1 MQTRATAP
9 MSERPTMSKAA
20 KAYITLVITSGALL
34 LLLTAG
40 SWSST
45 NLRQFAIYL
54 GLAALSSALKV
65 RIPGMESTMSP
76 NFVFLLLGMAV
87 LPFSQVVAITLAASL
102 VQSLWASAKRPRLV
116 QVVFSAA
123 ALILSSGLAYK
134 FAHLVLVGNAA
145 ESPVVF
151 VILAGSVY
159 FPADSSLVSMVIGLV
174 EGQPLK
180 QVCLRCYQ
188 WAFPYFMGGIAF
200 AGLVSGAYAPSAL
213 WKGALVLLPSM
224 VLSYIYFHS
233 RSAHALPAMML
244 PSTQDEYEEHPL
256 EVH

>member
-1 MQTRATAP
+1 MP
-9 MSERPTMSKAA
+9 SKA
-20 KAYITLVITSGALL
+20 KAYIALVIASGTLL
-34 LLLTAG
+34 LLLAAG
-40 SWSST
+40 SWSSAS
-45 NLRQFAIYL
+45 LRQFAIYL
-54 GLAALSSALKV
+54 GLAALASALKV

-76 NFVFLLLGMAV
+76 NFVFLLLGITV

-116 QVVFSAA
+116 QVAFSAA
-123 ALILSSGLAYK
+123 ALILSSSLAYK
-134 FAHLVLVGNAA
+134 FAHLVMAGNGA
-145 ESPVVF
+145 ESLVVC

-159 FPADSSLVSMVIGLV
+159 FPFDSTLVSMVIGLV
-174 EGQPLK
+174 ERQPLK

-224 VLSYIYFHS
+224 VLAYIYFHA
-233 RSAHALPAMML
+233 RSARPLPAMML
-244 PSTQDEYEEHPL
+244 PSSTREEYEEHPV
-256 EVH
+256 EVHS

>member
-1 MQTRATAP
+1 MRAQVTAM
-9 MSERPTMSKAA
+9 MSERPTMSKTA
-20 KAYITLVITSGALL
+20 KAYIALVITSGTLL
-34 LLLTAG
+34 LLLAAG
-40 SWSST
+40 SWSSA
-45 NLRQFAIYL
+45 NIRQFAIYL
-54 GLAALSSALKV
+54 GLAALASALKV

-87 LPFSQVVAITLAASL
+87 LPFSQVVAITLTASL

-116 QVVFSAA
+116 QVAFSAA
-123 ALILSSGLAYK
+123 ALILSSSLAYK
-134 FAHLVLVGNAA
+134 FAHLVLAGNGA
-145 ESPVVF
+145 ESSVVC

-159 FPADSSLVSMVIGLV
+159 FPVDSALVSMVIGLV
-174 EGQPLK
+174 EGQPFK

-224 VLSYIYFHS
+224 VLAYIYFHN
-233 RSAHALPAMML
+233 RSAHSLPPMTL
-244 PSTQDEYEEHPL
+244 PTSTEEEYPV
-256 EVH
+256 EVHS